1 MGERFLPTHQAA
13 MFLLAINLGLL
24 WLLMAMPLG
33 RRTLRV
39 RQIVQ
44 QRAEG
49 VWNIMRPAGDLTSWH
64 PSVISVSPVEGQPDL
79 VEFAYRHP
87 DRYGHPTRRTMA
99 VDRTSMTA
107 GGSYSCELRVVS
119 DSTLDQD
126 FWHGFTEKRTVE
138 RIPTGSLVTIEQTD
152 TYRGLAVFLFRFFLL
167 RRELAALRDH
177 VEGRQGS
184 ALGHLEHPLWQ
195 TVLVVVSTLLLWP
208 FFGLDMTGLM
218 MSTFLTLVIVL
229 HELGHMIAYRAFGH
243 PSARMIFLPL
253 LGGIAVGGRPYNTLF
268 EVATCALMGAGM
280 SAFLV
285 PILVAAHEAVIG
297 LPHAD
302 GVQGPILVFLIIL
315 GAFNLLNL
323 LPTYRFDGGQ
333 VLRQIFENQRMLA
346 IASFGVT
353 GVVLWTGWRIGLSP
367 QTLLVGL
374 AVFILLSL
382 IRAKG
387 AKPRDELV
395 PMTPAERLMTGFGY
409 YAALAIHVYAVVY
422 ACDRLFG

>member
-1 MGERFLPTHQAA
+1 MATHQSAL
-13 MFLLAINLGLL
+13 FLLAVNLGLL
-24 WLLMAMPLG
+24 WLLMAAPLG

-39 RQIVQ
+39 RQIVRE
-44 QRAEG
+44 RAEE
-49 VWNIMRPAGDLTSWH
+49 VWNITRPAGNLTAWH
-64 PSVISVSPVEGQPDL
+64 PSVISVSPVDGHPDL

-87 DRYGHPTRRTMA
+87 DRHGHPTRRTMA
-99 VDRTSMTA
+99 VDRASMTA

-126 FWHGFTEKRTVE
+126 FWHGFRETRMVE
-138 RIPTGSLVTIEQTD
+138 RIAAGSLVTVEQTD
-152 TYRGLAVFLFRFFLL
+152 TYRGLAFFLFRFFLL
-167 RRELAALRDH
+167 RRELAALRNH

-184 ALGHLEHPLWQ
+184 AFAHLEHPLWQ
-195 TVLVVVSTLLLWP
+195 TLLVIVSTLLLWP
-208 FFGLDMTGLM
+208 FFGLGITGLM

-243 PSARMIFLPL
+243 PSARMIFVPL

-285 PILVAAHEAVIG
+285 PILVAAHESVIG
-297 LPHAD
+297 LPPTD
-302 GVQGPILVFLIIL
+302 GTGGPILVFLVIL

-333 VLRQIFENQRMLA
+333 VLRQIFANQRMLA

-353 GVVLWTGWRIGLSP
+353 GVVLWTGWRIGLSA

-374 AVFILLSL
+374 SVFTLLSL
-382 IRAKG
+382 IRTKG

-395 PMTPAERLMTGFGY
+395 PITPAERLMTGFGY